1 MLLCDDF
8 CPVICAFNDLCDQ
21 WSLCPLWP
29 IQGPPRA
36 GVWRNRFVRTDT
48 YTQMCTIYYVPA
60 ACREQCTIDPSPIR
74 VISKFRKKTCW
85 PLKASWDTRNCA
97 INRRIRAIHNP
108 PLPFQVPTM
117 PNFPFQYPI
126 HVFQTCPH
134 HLPSFP
140 QPIWG
145 STVPQPMTRPTIMWR
160 AFSQNR
166 LYTDPIM
173 AHSVHY
179 MHWWHIRMLRITISW
194 LVAGDISISKV
205 PTRQASTGVRR
216 TCQGC
221 RSHSFIFS
229 HCFVL
234 KS

>member
-1 MLLCDDF
+1 M
-8 CPVICAFNDLCDQ
+8 
-21 WSLCPLWP
+21 
-29 IQGPPRA
+29 QGPPRA

-74 VISKFRKKTCW
+74 VISKLSKKN
-85 PLKASWDTRNCA
+85 LRSRDTGNCA
-97 INRRIRAIHNP
+97 TNLQIRALHAP

-117 PNFPFQYPI
+117 PDFLSQYCI
-126 HVFQTCPH
+126 HVFRTCPH

-145 STVPQPMTRPTIMWR
+145 STVPQPMTRPTILRR

-179 MHWWHIRMLRITISW
+179 MHL
-194 LVAGDISISKV
+194 
-205 PTRQASTGVRR
+205 
-216 TCQGC
+216 
-221 RSHSFIFS
+221 
-229 HCFVL
+229 
-234 KS
+234 